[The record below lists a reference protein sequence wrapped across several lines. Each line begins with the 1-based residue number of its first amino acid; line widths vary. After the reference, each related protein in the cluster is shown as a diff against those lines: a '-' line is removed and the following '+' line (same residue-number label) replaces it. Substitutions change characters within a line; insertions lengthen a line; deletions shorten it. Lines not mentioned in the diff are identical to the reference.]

1 MNNFDSSF
9 MAKQCY
15 KLIDNINKKI
25 LQLKW
30 VKKGLKWGS
39 YELSKIILYYKSFS
53 KILFTENKGYGLLLQ
68 ILKSTWASL

>member
-1 MNNFDSSF
+1 MNNFNSSF

-15 KLIDNINKKI
+15 KLIDNIKNYYNWNG
-25 LQLKW
+25 L
-30 VKKGLKWGS
+30 KKGLKWRS
-39 YELSKIILYYKSFS
+39 YELSMIILYYKSFS